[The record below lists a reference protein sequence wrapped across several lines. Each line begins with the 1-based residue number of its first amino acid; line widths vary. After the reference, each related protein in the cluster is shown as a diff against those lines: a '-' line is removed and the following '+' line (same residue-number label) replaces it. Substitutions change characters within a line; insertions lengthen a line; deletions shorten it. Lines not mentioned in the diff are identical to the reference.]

1 MSEFRTAFWMEEV
14 DELRLGFSYM
24 AAVKLLKE
32 NGVPI
37 DRLPP
42 FYYDF
47 YALEVALEVLRA
59 YFEVTYESPFP
70 SLADFTDHPEELPPE
85 DDEELTIVWVRV
97 GDVERERLLDIV
109 AGALGESL
117 YDAEYK
123 APWLRLVFFP
133 GYLPEPMP
141 LAAAEFVV
149 AFHKEW
155 GLCGAA

>member
-1 MSEFRTAFWMEEV
+1 MSELQTAFWMEEV
-14 DELRLGFSYM
+14 DDLRLGFSYM

-47 YALEVALEVLRA
+47 YTLEVSFELLRA
-59 YFEVTYESPFP
+59 YFEVTDESPFP
-70 SLADFTDHPEELPPE
+70 SRADFTDHPDELPPE
-85 DDEELTIVWVRV
+85 DDEELAIGWIRV
-97 GDVERERLLDIV
+97 GDVEREKLLDMV
-109 AGALGESL
+109 AITLGESL

-141 LAAAEFVV
+141 LEVAEFVV

-155 GLCGAA
+155 GLCRAA